1 MFDRSLISYCTFQ
14 VEKEQDVAVNP
25 DKEEPIRPTSAKKTG
40 TKLFIDPSLLAPK
53 DKPEIKS
60 NDNSSAVSPF
70 KNIVPEAKSPED
82 IRKALSE
89 VKAKRK
95 SLGNSESD
103 PHPKTPKTPTE
114 REPFRYIP
122 ETHSNHSDPMQVEED
137 KEDNSAH
144 SGFNVE
150 TSPFSFIPTP
160 AVVLKR
166 SGEDTMNNNN
176 NALVEHREVVNNTN
190 TNRPQP
196 ADHVDFF
203 NNYTTAD
210 LPPKSPKN
218 PFRELAEME
227 ARAGSH
233 TPIFGTDQD
242 ELSGSD
248 RSSFTTQAPAITTS
262 TDPFVPRVQQPVPVV
277 KPINQ
282 SQPAKVLWNSGN
294 TAETRVVETPFGQK
308 PQVPA
313 RPTIQ
318 HRRISIMPSA
328 DNVVST
334 DFGIEQV
341 DPTEED
347 QTVKIHL
354 PKKQPHNFKAL
365 KTILGFLLLGL
376 AVGALAY
383 YVINFVEVNHLAS
396 VNVWSNLM

>member
-1 MFDRSLISYCTFQ
+1 M
-14 VEKEQDVAVNP
+14 A
-25 DKEEPIRPTSAKKTG
+25 A
-40 TKLFIDPSLLAPK
+40 K
-53 DKPEIKS
+53 DKPETKT
-60 NDNSSAVSPF
+60 NDTTSVVSPF
-70 KNIVPEAKSPED
+70 KSIVPEAKSPED
-82 IRKALSE
+82 IRKTLSE

-95 SLGNSESD
+95 SLGNSETD
-103 PHPKTPKTPTE
+103 PLPKTPKTPIE

-122 ETHSNHSDPMQVEED
+122 ENNSNHSDPMQVEED
-137 KEDNSAH
+137 KEDNSTH
-144 SGFNVE
+144 SGFNE
-150 TSPFSFIPTP
+150 TSPFTFVPVP

-166 SGEDTMNNNN
+166 SGEDSPNNNKRTP
-176 NALVEHREVVNNTN
+176 ADYQEVVNNTN
-190 TNRPQP
+190 VTRPQP
-196 ADHVDFF
+196 VDHVDFF
-203 NNYTTAD
+203 NNYTPAD

-233 TPIFGTDQD
+233 TPIFGTDHE

-248 RSSFTTQAPAITTS
+248 RSAFTTQTPAVTATTN
-262 TDPFVPRVQQPVPVV
+262 PFLPRPQQQAPVV
-277 KPINQ
+277 KVINQ
-282 SQPAKVLWNSGN
+282 SQPAKVQWNRDN
-294 TAETRVVETPFGQK
+294 TAETRVVETPFGTQK
-308 PQVPA
+308 TQVPA

-347 QTVKIHL
+347 PAVKIHL
-354 PKKQPHNFKAL
+354 PKKQPRNFKAI

-383 YVINFVEVNHLAS
+383 YIINFVEVRTS
-396 VNVWSNLM
+396 VNVWSNILRDFDICLQILS